1 MAKTKDR
8 EARDIGLGEKCIL
21 EHLASIKIELHCHRS
36 VNEHNILAEKSCVF
50 ADYLGNL
57 PLYLFQIL
65 FTVLIY
71 LHFHFEDNSLCC
83 LLPPH

>member
-8 EARDIGLGEKCIL
+8 ETRDIGLGEKCIL
-21 EHLASIKIELHCHRS
+21 ENFASIKIELHCHTS
-36 VNEHNILAEKSCVF
+36 VNEHNILAEKSCIF
-50 ADYLGNL
+50 ADHLVYL

-71 LHFHFEDNSLCC
+71 LHFNFEDNSLCC
-83 LLPPH
+83 LLLLH